1 MIRPL
6 KALVRLAQQAHITTA
21 RVIPDVRAAV
31 RVITTAVQVTRVVQ
45 TAVRAI
51 TAQAEVQDRH
61 AVRVHTLQQPMQRHQ
76 RLVRLVQLIRI
87 ITAPVRALV
96 RLAVAVSIIPVRV
109 IPVVRLVRGT
119 ITLQHLVRA
128 IVSAQAILAAVR
140 RSTRHLREPTV
151 ITT

>member
-1 MIRPL
+1 M
-6 KALVRLAQQAHITTA
+6 
-21 RVIPDVRAAV
+21 
-31 RVITTAVQVTRVVQ
+31 
-45 TAVRAI
+45 RAI
-51 TAQAEVQDRH
+51 TAQADLTERLVAQ
-61 AVRVHTLQQPMQRHQ
+61 VHILQPPMQRRQ